1 MPAPITI
8 TTDFGLDDGYVG
20 TMKGVILSIAPEVT
34 IVDISHA
41 IRPQNILQAIY
52 ILSTATPYFPR
63 NTIHIVVVDPGVG
76 TERRPIAVFTERA
89 TYIGPDNGVFSGVYR
104 DETVHEIRWL
114 TNPAYRLP
122 RVSNTFHGRDIFAPA
137 AAYLARG
144 VAPADL
150 GPLVTDPVTVAL
162 PAPERRPD
170 GSLHGRV
177 LHADRFGNL
186 ITDIPEAWLEGRAD
200 WVFTIGGRRIVGFHS
215 TYGRVAP
222 GELLVLGGSDG
233 LLEVAIREGNA
244 AATLGIGPG
253 APFSAYPAGSDLTV
267 QEQEP

>member
-8 TTDFGLDDGYVG
+8 TTDFGLEDGYVG
-20 TMKGVILSIAPEVT
+20 TMKGVILSIAPDVP
-34 IVDISHA
+34 IVDITHA
-41 IRPQNILQAIY
+41 IRPQNIRQAIY

-63 NTIHIVVVDPGVG
+63 NTVHIVVVDPGVG

-104 DETVHEIRWL
+104 TESVREIRQL
-114 TNPAYRLP
+114 SNPAYRLP

-137 AAYLARG
+137 AAHLVRG

-150 GPLVTDPVTVAL
+150 GPRVTDPVTIPL
-162 PAPERRPD
+162 PAPERRAD
-170 GSLHGRV
+170 GSLHGQV
-177 LHADRFGNL
+177 IHADRFGNL
-186 ITDIPEAWLEGRAD
+186 ITDIPEAWLEGRTD
-200 WVFTIGGRRIVGFHS
+200 WIFTIGGRRIVGFHS

-233 LLEVAIREGNA
+233 LIEVAVREGNA
-244 AATLGIGPG
+244 AAFLGIGPG
-253 APFSAYPAGSDLTV
+253 AAFSAYPADASAILPH
-267 QEQEP
+267 ES